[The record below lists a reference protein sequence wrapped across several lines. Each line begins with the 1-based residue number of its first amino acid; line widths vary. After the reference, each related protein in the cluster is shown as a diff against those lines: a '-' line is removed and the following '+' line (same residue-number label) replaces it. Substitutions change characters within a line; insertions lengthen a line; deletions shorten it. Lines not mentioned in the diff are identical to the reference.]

1 MLPLNSLAYDPLP
14 LKRTSTRFVD
24 YLMWRRMRILVS
36 PSVNVCR
43 LASPR
48 GLVVSNALGDVAKY
62 LSEAA
67 TSIFKPTGGSDVP
80 WDGSGTPFTG

>member
-1 MLPLNSLAYDPLP
+1 M
-14 LKRTSTRFVD
+14 
-24 YLMWRRMRILVS
+24 S

-80 WDGSGTPFTG
+80 MGWKRDAFHRLRPGEACVHACSMYAVPIVTVRL